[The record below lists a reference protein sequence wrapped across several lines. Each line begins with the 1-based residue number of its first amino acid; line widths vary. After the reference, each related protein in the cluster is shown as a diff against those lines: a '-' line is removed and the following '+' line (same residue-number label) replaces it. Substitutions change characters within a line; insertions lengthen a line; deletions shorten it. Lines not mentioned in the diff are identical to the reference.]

1 MTGIISDEAIDMLMA
16 LSTGEVAKRAAKKYP
31 GMAEQFGIMR
41 PGSPAKQ
48 VDSDNDGDN
57 DTVLHDESAEP
68 AHAEPDDRFQS
79 GDMVSNSMFGG
90 SYGEVEE

>member
-41 PGSPAKQ
+41 PGSPAKA
-48 VDSDNDGDN
+48 
-57 DTVLHDESAEP
+57 ESQNAEP
-68 AHAEPDDRFQS
+68 NATVPQEAAAPAEPDDRFQS
-79 GDMVSNSMFGG
+79 GDLVSNSMFGG